1 MIRQVSVDDRLLH
14 GQVAF
19 YWTSYYN
26 LDMILVLNDEA
37 ANDEFTKMILGLAKP
52 REVRLQIA
60 EVEAGFEIVRRQL
73 ESPDNVLIIVGSLF
87 DANQVLEH
95 FRELKTLNLGGLRM
109 RPNGKVLN
117 ERTALTSEDITI
129 CRRLLERKIMI
140 TVRHSPEVAESLL
153 TESVLKQL

>member
-52 REVRLQIA
+52 REVRLQIGQRA
-60 EVEAGFEIVRRQL
+60 DHRRQSVRRQ
-73 ESPDNVLIIVGSLF
+73 SGAGTFP
-87 DANQVLEH
+87 
-95 FRELKTLNLGGLRM
+95 
-109 RPNGKVLN
+109 
-117 ERTALTSEDITI
+117 RTEN
-129 CRRLLERKIMI
+129 
-140 TVRHSPEVAESLL
+140 AESGRLADAS
-153 TESVLKQL
+153 EREGAEREDGADQ